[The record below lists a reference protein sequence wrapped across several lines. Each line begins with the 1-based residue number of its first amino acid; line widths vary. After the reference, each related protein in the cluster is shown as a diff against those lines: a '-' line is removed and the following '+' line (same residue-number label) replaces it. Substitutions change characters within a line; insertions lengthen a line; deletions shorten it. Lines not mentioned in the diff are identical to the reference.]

1 MNLKDAPQFHTQ
13 LLQWYA
19 QSARAMPWRETR
31 DAYPIWISEI
41 MLQQTTVTAVVP
53 YYHAFLAA
61 FPSVEALAAADEQAV
76 LHHWQGLGYYS
87 RARNIHKC
95 AKILVAD
102 YNGIFPKTP
111 EDLEKLPGIGPYTSN
126 AVAAF
131 AYNTPAAVL
140 DGNVER
146 VLTRLTADA
155 TPLPQAKP
163 KLRILAAKISDDK
176 NSRLYNN
183 AIMELG
189 ATLCTPKKPKCML
202 CPVQQFCAA
211 KNSTIAAHLPEN
223 FPVKAPKSI
232 RPNKRGKAYILQ
244 NKQGEIYLQQRSD
257 KGLLASLWEVPHMG
271 WEPEKTLPDV
281 FKTHLKRV
289 KHLGKIKH
297 VFTHFSLE
305 LDIYLIENID
315 TKNLNNMF
323 NFNNLPPLP
332 NLMKKVLNCANL

>member
-1 MNLKDAPQFHTQ
+1 MKLVHAPQFRTQ
-13 LLQWYA
+13 LLQWYG
-19 QSARAMPWRETR
+19 QSARAMPWRETTNP
-31 DAYPIWISEI
+31 YPIWISEI
-41 MLQQTTVTAVVP
+41 MLQQTTVTAVIP

-61 FPSVEALAAADEQAV
+61 FPTVEALAAADEQAV

-95 AKILVAD
+95 AKILMAD

-111 EDLEKLPGIGPYTSN
+111 EELEKLPGIGPYTSN
-126 AVAAF
+126 AIAAF

-163 KLRILAAKISDDK
+163 KLRILAHKMSDDK

-189 ATLCTPKKPKCML
+189 SVLCTPKNPKCLL
-202 CPVQQFCAA
+202 CPVQKFCRAFA
-211 KNSTIAAHLPEN
+211 DDIPQN
-223 FPVKAPKSI
+223 FPVKSPKKA
-232 RPNKRGKAYILQ
+232 RPNKHGKAYILL
-244 NKQGEIYLQQRSD
+244 NTQGEIYLQQRSD
-257 KGLLASLWEVPHMG
+257 KGLLANLWEVPHTG
-271 WEPEKTLPDV
+271 WEAKKGLPSLFGIH
-281 FKTHLKRV
+281 FKRAKNI
-289 KHLGKIKH
+289 GKIKH

-305 LDIYLIENID
+305 LDIYFIE
-315 TKNLNNMF
+315 TETPKNTENMF
-323 NFNNLPPLP
+323 NLNNLPPLS
-332 NLMKKVLNCANL
+332 NLIKKVLDCAKL